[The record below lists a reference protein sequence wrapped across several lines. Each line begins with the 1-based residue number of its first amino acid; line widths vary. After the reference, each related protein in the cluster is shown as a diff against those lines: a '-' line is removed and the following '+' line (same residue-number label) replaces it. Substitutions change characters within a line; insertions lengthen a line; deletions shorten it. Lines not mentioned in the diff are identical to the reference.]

1 MAKENEK
8 KVSGDM
14 SPEEL
19 ENVAG
24 GWCMTGGKSVPPE
37 VTSVQKE
44 TFHDGTYKIVTTF
57 SNGSQV
63 HSMFDADGNLEQS
76 ADARP
81 FPRK

>member
-24 GWCMTGGKSVPPE
+24 GWCMTGGKSVPKD
-37 VTSVQKE
+37 VKSVEQLNSG
-44 TFHDGTYKIVTTF
+44 DGSFEIITTF
-57 SNGSQV
+57 QDGSANIAY
-63 HSMFDADGNLEQS
+63 FDEHGFLLKAEGTEGDN
-76 ADARP
+76 
-81 FPRK
+81 